1 MHTVLAVAEAAM
13 YLVGA
18 VFLLGGDVDVLVDA
32 VEQPQQELLCIVL
45 HTAAILRTVPR
56 HRRPRPDITQ
66 IYLNV

>member
-32 VEQPQQELLCIVL
+32 VEQPQQELLRVVL
-45 HTAAILRTVPR
+45 HAAAILRTVPR
-56 HRRPRPDITQ
+56 HCRPRPATTQ
-66 IYLNV
+66 IYFYI